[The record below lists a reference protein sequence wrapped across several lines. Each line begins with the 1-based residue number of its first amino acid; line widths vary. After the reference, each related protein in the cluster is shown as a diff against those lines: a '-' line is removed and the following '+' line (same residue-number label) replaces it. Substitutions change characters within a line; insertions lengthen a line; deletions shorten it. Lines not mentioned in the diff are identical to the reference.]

1 MTCSIISTE
10 VITVRKYARFIG
22 KDGSCGLEHGRVY
35 KIDIRDNKSFFDPE
49 PTFRYHVFPD
59 NRIGIPYDTMTAIK
73 KNWKFIE

>member
-1 MTCSIISTE
+1 M
-10 VITVRKYARFIG
+10 RKYARFIG